1 MALSL
6 SLIDL
11 QLARRNRVR
20 RSLMSIA
27 FSYARLQQ
35 ALCTN
40 RRILPDTL
48 HGKLLI

>member
-11 QLARRNRVR
+11 PLARWSRVR
-20 RSLMSIA
+20 HSLMSIA

-40 RRILPDTL
+40 RRILWDTL
-48 HGKLLI
+48 HGKSLI